1 MKTELQ
7 LLFEESIKGIK
18 TQLDFEGFKRLI
30 KSKYT
35 PDPIQNNVHT
45 LVYDYLAI
53 EGSITEE
60 NEEDFLTQHILFDRI
75 EEEVEEHL
83 EYEKSPKD
91 FVEISRE
98 SAEGWLT
105 DFELREIGCL
115 ADWIDVDDFCL
126 SDLDGAKEED
136 LKDIIYYM
144 LDSQGAFSV
153 EYIYYDQCIDYL
165 RREDPSLFRSFE
177 IANEV
182 GYDLTNLNSEI
193 LASLHASEASRE
205 SYLNTDPIH
214 FENLLIAL
222 HRYYEAK
229 SKL

>member
-7 LLFEESIKGIK
+7 LLFEESIKDIK

-35 PDPIQNNVHT
+35 PDSIQNNVHN
-45 LVYDYLAI
+45 LVYDYLVI

-98 SAEGWLT
+98 SAEGWLN
-105 DFELREIGCL
+105 DFELYEIGCL

-144 LDSQGAFSV
+144 LDSQGAFHV

-177 IANEV
+177 IANEI